1 MIKKDN
7 AQLYTVEGIAA
18 GILMLIIVIFV
29 IKGAPLSSSTSSSS
43 NKNVEAQLEM
53 TGQDILTILEYG
65 PDGIDSPLKEAI
77 MEWDGNEFDGQN
89 IVYPLTLREK
99 LADPLVEALG
109 NEGIAYNLEVSYN
122 TAEGISNRK
131 MLWNGKPSDN
141 AVTVTRKVVL
151 HNNDL
156 KDENLRDIITDLDGG
171 DTDFYNAVMVR
182 LTLWRI

>member
-89 IVYPLTLREK
+89 TVYPLTLRQK
-99 LADPLVEALG
+99 LTDLLVEALG
-109 NEGIAYNLEVSYN
+109 SEGIAYNLEVSYN

-156 KDENLRDIITDLDGG
+156 KDENLRDIITDVDGG